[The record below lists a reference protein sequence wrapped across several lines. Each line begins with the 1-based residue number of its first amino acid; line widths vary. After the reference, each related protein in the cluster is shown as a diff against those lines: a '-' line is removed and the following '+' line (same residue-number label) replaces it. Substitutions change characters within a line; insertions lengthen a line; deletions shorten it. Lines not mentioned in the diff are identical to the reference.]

1 MEPANVSSGRAELYK
16 TLRMRAAELVREEFD
31 LIDVLAID
39 HVRRMQPNRR
49 GWSFGLEKHEVDS
62 LPKIVSRFQ

>member
-1 MEPANVSSGRAELYK
+1 MEP
-16 TLRMRAAELVREEFD
+16 EEFD
-31 LIDVLAID
+31 LIDGLAID